1 MAGDE
6 GTLANTAQVLLA
18 IGQNASAEQ
27 ILEANTN
34 IWILMAESDM
44 EKAFGKLGDSPG
56 LVANF
61 SSIKASYIQW
71 LALVASHRAA
81 FYACNQNQQAWSLS
95 VTQSKLA
102 VIDSIWTGF
111 LSDLKEDRANIVER
125 MGLTVT

>member
-18 IGQNASAEQ
+18 IGQGASAEQ

-44 EKAFGKLGDSPG
+44 EKAFGRLGKSPG

-61 SSIKASYIQW
+61 SSITASDTQW
-71 LALVASHRAA
+71 LAGVASDRAA
-81 FYACNQNQQAWSLS
+81 WRALNQNQNTWQLAT
-95 VTQSKLA
+95 TQSKLNVLNA
-102 VIDSIWTGF
+102 TWKGC
-111 LSDLKEDRANIVER
+111 LSDLKEHSSELVTE
-125 MGLTVT
+125 MGL